1 MMVRKDHTLFR
12 NSFRRNKMK
21 NNLKMLGLALCVLPM
36 CLHAGTGQDLK
47 AVDQPAQK
55 QNTRSADPISVGTI
69 LPVSLNSALRSDKSG
84 SGTTIIATVMQD
96 VPLGGGETLRKGST
110 LTGHVV
116 EAISP
121 GKGSDESKISFQ
133 LDQVRLGNLTIP
145 ITTTLR
151 AVASRAEVSAATPE
165 LTSSENAD
173 NTIEIGGDQVSYG
186 EGEPVMV
193 GSQVV
198 GKYTSQGVL
207 ANVDPDAGTPSG
219 GTIDGD
225 VRPQAFWLFSVNAHG
240 AYGFG
245 DLKIL
250 RSGSTEP
257 LGEVTLTSNGKAV
270 NLGKGS
276 AMLLRV
282 EGSRPEEAQARVIPP
297 RETGR

>member
-1 MMVRKDHTLFR
+1 
-12 NSFRRNKMK
+12 MK
-21 NNLKMLGLALCVLPM
+21 NNLKILSLALCVLPIY
-36 CLHAGTGQDLK
+36 LHAGTGQDLK
-47 AVDQPAQK
+47 PVYQPTQG
-55 QNTRSADPISVGTI
+55 QSMRSAEPIPVGTI
-69 LPVSLNSALRSDKSG
+69 LPVSLNSALRADKSG

-96 VPLGGGETLRKGST
+96 VPLGGGETLRRGSM

-116 EAISP
+116 EAFSP
-121 GKGSDESKISFQ
+121 GRGSDESKISFQ
-133 LDQVRLGNLTIP
+133 LDEVRLGNLTVP
-145 ITTTLR
+145 ITTSLR
-151 AVASRAEVSAATPE
+151 AAASRSEVFAATPE

-173 NTIEIGGDQVSYG
+173 NTIEIGGDQISYG

-193 GSQVV
+193 GSRVV

-207 ANVDPDAGTPSG
+207 ANVNPDSAGPGG

-225 VRPQAFWLFSVNAHG
+225 AHPQAFWLFSVNAHG

-257 LGEVTLTSNGKAV
+257 LGQVTLTSNRKAV
-270 NLGKGS
+270 NLAKGS

-282 EGSRPEEAQARVIPP
+282 EGSGPEETQARVTPP